1 MAFVFWSCGAS
12 FLHPLLQLKSHAYG
26 FHGLCGFCGL
36 CSTSYVL
43 RNVLDVCS
51 CGIVELEQFM
61 ALTSVAFLASLVFPF
76 FGFCCVCAGLM
87 FALHFF
93 CVCLRTL
100 KVLTCFLASVAVVTF
115 LASVI
120 ARFLR
125 GLGRGCFY
133 ELFVSPMASAYCNRS

>member
-76 FGFCCVCAGLM
+76 FWFLLRVCGSHVCSAFFLCLPKNFEGLEMFFGFSSFCDFSGFSYCSLLAWFGTWL
-87 FALHFF
+87 FLRAF
-93 CVCLRTL
+93 CV
-100 KVLTCFLASVAVVTF
+100 SD
-115 LASVI
+115 
-120 ARFLR
+120 
-125 GLGRGCFY
+125 G
-133 ELFVSPMASAYCNRS
+133 